1 LGICGTFGCGLFSVE
16 QLKLFSNFLALLAS
30 ALLLAA
36 CSSNALRWTPDYHTV
51 RSGET
56 LYSIAHSYNLDHR
69 QLALWNHLGDGSVIR
84 DGQRLRLK
92 PATGSVSGSS
102 SQNTSVK
109 PPSQPTVPA
118 PAWRWPTAG
127 SVYLHYGAAQKT
139 ESGIRITG
147 KNGQVIT
154 AAAAGEVVYAGS
166 GLASYGN
173 LLIIKHNEGWLS
185 AYGFNS
191 VLLVQEGQKVGS
203 GQSIARMGQDTTG
216 RAVLHFEIRQNGQ
229 PVDPVR
235 YLPPR

>member
-1 LGICGTFGCGLFSVE
+1 
-16 QLKLFSNFLALLAS
+16 LKPLSNYPALIAS

-36 CSSNALRWTPDYHTV
+36 CSGNALRWTPDYHTV

-69 QLALWNHLGDGSVIR
+69 QLAQWNHLGDGSVIR

-92 PATGSVSGSS
+92 PPAGSVSASS
-102 SQNTSVK
+102 SRNASAK
-109 PPSQPTVPA
+109 PQSQPTVPA
-118 PAWRWPTAG
+118 PTWRWPTAG
-127 SVYLHYGAAQKT
+127 SVYLHYGASQKT
-139 ESGIRITG
+139 ESGIRIAG
-147 KNGQVIT
+147 NKGQVIT

-191 VLLVQEGQKVGS
+191 VLLVREGQKVGT
-203 GQSIARMGQDTTG
+203 GQRIAQMGQDTTG
-216 RAVLHFEIRQNGQ
+216 RAVLHFEIRRNGQ
-229 PVDPVR
+229 PVDPMR
-235 YLPPR
+235 YLPAR

>member
-1 LGICGTFGCGLFSVE
+1 
-16 QLKLFSNFLALLAS
+16 LKPLSIYLALIAA

-36 CSSNALRWTPDYHTV
+36 CSGNVLRWTPDYHTV

-69 QLALWNHLGDGSVIR
+69 QLAHWNHLGDGSVIR

-92 PATGSVSGSS
+92 PPAGSVSGSS
-102 SQNTSVK
+102 TPNTSAK
-109 PPSQPTVPA
+109 PQSQLAVPA
-118 PAWRWPTAG
+118 PTWRWPTAG
-127 SVYLHYGAAQKT
+127 RVYLHYGASQKT
-139 ESGIRITG
+139 ESGIRIAG
-147 KNGQVIT
+147 NNGQVIT
-154 AAAAGEVVYAGS
+154 TAAAGEVVYAGN

-191 VLLVQEGQKVGS
+191 VLLVWEGQKVGT
-203 GQSIARMGQDTTG
+203 GQSIARMGQDLAG
-216 RAVLHFEIRQNGQ
+216 RAVLHFEIRRNGK

-235 YLPPR
+235 YLPAH